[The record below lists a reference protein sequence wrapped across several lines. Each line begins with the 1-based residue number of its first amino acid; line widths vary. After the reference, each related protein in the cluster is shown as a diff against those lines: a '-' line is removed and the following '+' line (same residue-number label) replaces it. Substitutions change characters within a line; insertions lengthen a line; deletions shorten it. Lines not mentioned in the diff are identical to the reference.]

1 MLRILGLLA
10 LFLAASAPVRAGP
23 ETAVPADNPG
33 WQRMATE
40 PDRKRLRNWRKTW
53 IKALAAARAGGH
65 GAEIAA
71 AGPLLDPDA
80 GLPDAAIPPGLY
92 RCRTIKLGA
101 KAKGNLDYVA
111 YPAFTCRIG
120 PAAAKGTM
128 AFAKLDGSQR
138 PIGRVFPDTTRRM
151 VFLGT
156 LQLGDEKGS
165 LRYGHD
171 TSRDM
176 IGFVQRIGASKWRLV
191 LPSPGFESLLDVIE
205 LTPAS

>member
-1 MLRILGLLA
+1 MKCLLA
-10 LFLAASAPVRAGP
+10 LALTLPAVVRASP
-23 ETAVPADNPG
+23 ETAVPADGPG
-33 WQRMATE
+33 WRRMATE
-40 PDRKRLRNWRKTW
+40 GDRERLRNWRKAW
-53 IKALAAARAGGH
+53 VKALAAARASGH

-80 GLPDAAIPPGLY
+80 AMQEPAIKAGRY
-92 RCRTIKLGA
+92 SCRTIKLGA
-101 KAKGNLDYVA
+101 KGPGNLDYVA

-120 PAAAKGTM
+120 AVDARGNM

-138 PIGRVFPDTTRRM
+138 PIGRLFPDTTRRM

-171 TSRDM
+171 AQRDM
-176 IGFVQRIGASKWRLV
+176 IGMVQRVGTSRWRLV
-191 LPSPGFESLLDVIE
+191 LPSPGFESLVDIIE
-205 LTPAS
+205 LTPQP

>member
-1 MLRILGLLA
+1 MRLSSLLA
-10 LFLAASAPVRAGP
+10 AVLACTACNVIEQPSGLISHWTTAWKEVATQDDRERLRDWRATFVDALDAARKAGHSAEIERAG
-23 ETAVPADNPG
+23 
-33 WQRMATE
+33 
-40 PDRKRLRNWRKTW
+40 
-53 IKALAAARAGGH
+53 AL
-65 GAEIAA
+65 
-71 AGPLLDPDA
+71 LM
-80 GLPDAAIPPGLY
+80 PDAALGGGAIPNGMY
-92 RCRTIKLGA
+92 RCRVIKLGA
-101 KAKGNLDYVA
+101 KAEGNLDYVA

-120 PAAAKGTM
+120 AAAAKGTM
-128 AFAKLDGSQR
+128 GFAKLDGSQR

-191 LPSPGFESLLDVIE
+191 LPSPGFDSLLDVIE